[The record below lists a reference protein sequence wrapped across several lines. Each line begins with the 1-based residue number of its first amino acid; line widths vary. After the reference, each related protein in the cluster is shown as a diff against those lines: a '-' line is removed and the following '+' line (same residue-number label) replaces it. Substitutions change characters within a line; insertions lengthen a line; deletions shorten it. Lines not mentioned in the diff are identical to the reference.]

1 MVSRRNSSNS
11 MVLGI
16 TLTWLA
22 SCQSSHGDTGSH
34 AATSHY
40 GPRTA
45 GTFNPT
51 LESVVLGAMAGHD
64 AAPLQVKKGL
74 LNGADLGWGLLYA
87 PSIIDAWTTASDE
100 STSLY

>member
-51 LESVVLGAMAGHD
+51 LESVVLGAMSGHV
-64 AAPLQVKKGL
+64 AAPLPGQEGPVEWRGSRMGL
-74 LNGADLGWGLLYA
+74 VVCAQHHRCLDYG
-87 PSIIDAWTTASDE
+87 E
-100 STSLY
+100 